1 MCGRS
6 SPLPRV
12 CAQPAGGAP
21 AGSVRCMRVTILG
34 GGGFR
39 VPLIARQ
46 LAASGL
52 PVARLTLYD
61 TDPGRLAVIAGVL
74 DGDPAAGRLPVTAVT
89 ELDPALRGADVI
101 FAALRPGGLDGRVGD
116 ERTALDHGL
125 LGQETV

>member
-21 AGSVRCMRVTILG
+21 AGSVRCVHVTILG

-52 PVARLTLYD
+52 PVSRLALYD
-61 TDPGRLAVIAGVL
+61 TDPGRLAVIAAVL
-74 DGDPAAGRLPVTAVT
+74 GGDPATSGLPVTEAGRL
-89 ELDPALRGADVI
+89 DDALRGADVI
-101 FAALRPGGLDGRVGD
+101 FAALRPGGL
-116 ERTALDHGL
+116 
-125 LGQETV
+125 

>member
-52 PVARLTLYD
+52 PVSQLVLYD

-74 DGDPAAGRLPVTAVT
+74 RGDAPGDDVPGDLSAGALPVTATT
-89 ELDPALRGADVI
+89 ELDAALRGADVI
-101 FAALRPGGLDGRVGD
+101 FSALRPGGV
-116 ERTALDHGL
+116 
-125 LGQETV
+125 